1 MATNQ
6 NKFYALVVF
15 NHPLSQSEFEQFVKT
30 YALKPST
37 YSLRAVAPDGT
48 RSTIYGGPADGNLIP
63 AALLDLVAQDIQQR
77 DGSTIKGWIEVSTI
91 VKRKDLVDLIDDPA
105 VYTVDVTESVLRNSI
120 TSAKLSA
127 AGADEG
133 TVQAY
138 TSDQVQIQISRV
150 PVYWFL
156 EDYGLVSSK

>member
-1 MATNQ
+1 MRRWVWLWGITKWIPCYPRRQEHRLKAKLRWRSQ
-6 NKFYALVVF
+6 VGAFY
-15 NHPLSQSEFEQFVKT
+15 SC
-30 YALKPST
+30 
-37 YSLRAVAPDGT
+37 GT

-63 AALLDLVAQDIQQR
+63 ADLLNLVAQDIQQR

-91 VKRKDLVDLIDDPA
+91 VKRKDLVDLINDPA
-105 VYTVDVTESVLRNSI
+105 VYTVDVTESILRNSI

-127 AGADEG
+127 AGANEG

-138 TSDQVQIQISRV
+138 TNDQMQIQISRL

-156 EDYGLVSSK
+156 EDYGLVDSK